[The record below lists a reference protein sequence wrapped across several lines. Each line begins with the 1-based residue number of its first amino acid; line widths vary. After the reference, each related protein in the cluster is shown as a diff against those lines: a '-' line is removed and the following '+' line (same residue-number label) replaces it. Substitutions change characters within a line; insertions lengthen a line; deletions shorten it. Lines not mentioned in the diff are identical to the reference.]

1 MQLANNKFYSE
12 TSVFKAENLLR
23 EARRQKHLESC
34 DIPSICLLDPDG
46 DILSYLIKSG
56 QAELNKCWA
65 CYHTQ
70 LYTFKINALDVG
82 IIGYV
87 VGSSFAVLVAE
98 QAFASGCQYL
108 LSITSSGV
116 ITPRQDNVQYL
127 LIDEAVRD
135 EGTSY
140 HYLPADES
148 ARLNPEL
155 KNIFSKVLI
164 PKNKTVAI
172 GKSWTTDA
180 PYRETSS
187 AISAMQKDGVQ
198 VVEMEAAALYAFAQA
213 NNKVV
218 ICLAHIT
225 NTMAQSGNDFEK
237 GAENGS
243 RSSIDLVS
251 SILSLLPIQKN

>member
-12 TSVFKAENLLR
+12 ASIFKAENLLR
-23 EARRQKHLESC
+23 EARRQKKLEPC
-34 DIPSICLLDPDG
+34 NIPSVCLLDPDG

-56 QAELNKCWA
+56 QAVLNKCWA

-70 LYTFKINALDVG
+70 LYTSQIDGLEVG
-82 IIGYV
+82 VIGYV

-116 ITPRQDNVQYL
+116 IAPRQDNVQYL

-140 HYLPADES
+140 HYLPADEP
-148 ARLNPEL
+148 ARLNLVL
-155 KNIFSKVLI
+155 KNIFTKGLI
-164 PKNKTVAI
+164 PRYETIAI

-180 PYRETSS
+180 PYRETAS
-187 AISAMQKDGVQ
+187 AISAMQREGVQ

-213 NNKVV
+213 ANKEVV
-218 ICLAHIT
+218 CLAHIT
-225 NTMAQSGNDFEK
+225 NTMAQSENDFEK

-243 RSSIDLVS
+243 LTSIDLIS
-251 SILSLLPIQKN
+251 SIVSLLPIKKN